1 MEASGQ
7 RREVE
12 SRSGPAKNGRMQM
25 RGYDAG
31 LPRENA
37 FMTSGNGR
45 KFKKI
50 MGFITAGALVVY
62 NVQPAGMVAV
72 AENEFDMSG
81 DIVIFSDD
89 QEVSFIVQEESET
102 ESKIDEGL
110 LFEDDEA
117 PVMDR
122 SGADLT
128 VLDDETESETESE
141 APLLAELEADVI
153 GETETKTAAETETES
168 ELSAEIESET
178 FTESGVETEAA
189 TEAQAETETA
199 AEAEPETPAVTETAA
214 ETSTET
220 DTEPASDP
228 EASTETETEAEE
240 LDATEAAETEV
251 VAETETEAE
260 ANTETG
266 TEAESETNIEIETIA
281 EVESETE
288 TVTGSDAETEA
299 ETETESETVVSSP
312 LPRRMGSMR
321 LPVQAVTPSAVSLTI
336 TNNVGGNMG
345 NRAGIFHFTM
355 KLTVPEKVSEAAGAG
370 QPAEPAAADTRS
382 IPEETSSDTAEDS
395 EVISDRENSDE
406 GGKQSANDAAL
417 IAQADLDALAL
428 DSSSPHAPGLEASAL
443 DALVSDSFSPHVPGL
458 EASAVDPSFQ
468 AYMAAAQKAATAV
481 PETIAY
487 TYTRWNGDVEHGS
500 LSVEDGEV
508 SFVLQD
514 GESIEFSGL
523 PEGLQ
528 FDLAESDQEFLDY
541 SVETSLGDRG
551 GTPDRDRSV
560 NGSLSADT
568 RIVYL
573 NSRSV
578 EIPE

>member
-1 MEASGQ
+1 MSG
-7 RREVE
+7 
-12 SRSGPAKNGRMQM
+12 SAKNARMQM

-89 QEVSFIVQEESET
+89 QEVSFIVQEELET
-102 ESKIDEGL
+102 ESEIDEGL

-122 SGADLT
+122 SGADPT

-141 APLLAELEADVI
+141 APLLAELESDVI

-251 VAETETEAE
+251 VAETEARTGVETEINSE
-260 ANTETG
+260 DETV
-266 TEAESETNIEIETIA
+266 TEAESETETKTA
-281 EVESETE
+281 
-288 TVTGSDAETEA
+288 TGSDAETEA

>member
-72 AENEFDMSG
+72 AENEFDMSE

-251 VAETETEAE
+251 VAETEARTGVETEINSE
-260 ANTETG
+260 DETV
-266 TEAESETNIEIETIA
+266 TEAESETETKTA
-281 EVESETE
+281 
-288 TVTGSDAETEA
+288 TGSDAETEA